1 MKTAMKKN
9 EIISLLKE
17 EYDKRL
23 DVFSNLEE
31 VTVEYEGKVIL
42 GADLKLKSVSGDL
55 YTVVDGE
62 VILNDDGKKCLK
74 LKKEDDNI
82 LKGENVN
89 ESDDAS
95 NPRTTSNMHKRKNKD
110 KVSVKIDIDEP
121 NTLEDTELGNGIFL
135 VPFDDLKTMFTL

>member
-1 MKTAMKKN
+1 MKKN
-9 EIISLLKE
+9 ELIKLLKE

-55 YTVVDGE
+55 YTIVDGE
-62 VILNDDGKKCLK
+62 VILNDAGKKCLK
-74 LKKEDDNI
+74 LKREHDNI

-89 ESDDAS
+89 ESEGGS

-121 NTLEDTELGNGIFL
+121 NTLEATELGDGIFL
-135 VPFDDLKTMFTL
+135 VPFEDLKTMFTL

>member
-1 MKTAMKKN
+1 MKKKELIN
-9 EIISLLKE
+9 LLKE

-62 VILNDDGKKCLK
+62 VILNDAGKKCLK
-74 LKKEDDNI
+74 LKREQDDI
-82 LKGENVN
+82 LKSESVN
-89 ESDDAS
+89 ESEGAP
-95 NPRTTSNMHKRKNKD
+95 NPRTTSNIHKRKNKD
-110 KVSVKIDIDEP
+110 KVSVNIDIDKP
-121 NTLEDTELGNGIFL
+121 DTLEATELGDGIFL
-135 VPFDDLKTMFTL
+135 VPFEDLKTMFTL

>member
-1 MKTAMKKN
+1 MKKN

>member
-1 MKTAMKKN
+1 MNKKELIN
-9 EIISLLKE
+9 LLKE

-31 VTVEYEGKVIL
+31 VTVEYEGNVIL
-42 GADLKLKSVSGDL
+42 GADLKLKSISGDL

-74 LKKEDDNI
+74 LKKEDGNI
-82 LKGENVN
+82 LKGKNVN

-95 NPRTTSNMHKRKNKD
+95 NPRTTSNIHKRKNKD
-110 KVSVKIDIDEP
+110 KVSVKIDINKP
-121 NTLEDTELGNGIFL
+121 NTLEDELGNGIYI
-135 VPFDDLKTMFTL
+135 VPFEDLKTMFTL

>member
-1 MKTAMKKN
+1 MKKN
-9 EIISLLKE
+9 ELIKLLKE

-62 VILNDDGKKCLK
+62 VILNDAGKKCLK
-74 LKKEDDNI
+74 LKREQDSI
-82 LKGENVN
+82 IKGESVN
-89 ESDDAS
+89 ESEGVS
-95 NPRTTSNMHKRKNKD
+95 NPRTTSNIHKRKNKD
-110 KVSVKIDIDEP
+110 KVSVKIDIDKP
-121 NTLEDTELGNGIFL
+121 DTLEGTELGDGIYL
-135 VPFDDLKTMFTL
+135 VPFEDLKTMFTL

>member
-1 MKTAMKKN
+1 MKKKELIN
-9 EIISLLKE
+9 LLKE

-42 GADLKLKSVSGDL
+42 GPELKLKSVSGDL

-62 VILNDDGKKCLK
+62 VILNDEGKKCLK

-82 LKGENVN
+82 LKGKNVN

-95 NPRTTSNMHKRKNKD
+95 NPRTTSNIHKRKNKD
-110 KVSVKIDIDEP
+110 KVSVKIDINKP
-121 NTLEDTELGNGIFL
+121 NTLEDELGDGIYI
-135 VPFDDLKTMFTL
+135 VPFDDLISMFTL

>member
-1 MKTAMKKN
+1 MKKN
-9 EIISLLKE
+9 ELINLLKE

-31 VTVEYEGKVIL
+31 VTVEYEGNVIL

-74 LKKEDDNI
+74 LKKEDGSI
-82 LKGENVN
+82 FKGKNVN
-89 ESDDAS
+89 ESDDVS
-95 NPRTTSNMHKRKNKD
+95 NPRTTSNIHKRKNKD
-110 KVSVKIDIDEP
+110 KVSVNIDIDKP
-121 NTLEDTELGNGIFL
+121 NTLEDELGNGIYI
-135 VPFDDLKTMFTL
+135 VPFEDLKTMFTL